1 MESSSEPGNDA
12 RPGEVTSA
20 VVLVSRMM
28 WMMLGP
34 MLLLVTTYAIV
45 TSGSW
50 FTAWDAAFCGVV
62 ALMIAGRW
70 VEQQSGSAVTATGE
84 PATVQ
89 TLQTLRS
96 SPAAAD
102 YGEYGSPPTCWE
114 NSFSLE
120 LGGRVNSE
128 ATVHLCGDRHH

>member
-1 MESSSEPGNDA
+1 MESSSKPGNDA

-34 MLLLVTTYAIV
+34 MLLIVTTYAIV

-70 VEQQSGSAVTATGE
+70 VEQQSGSAMTATGE
-84 PATVQ
+84 PATVGHFRRYVRFLLPL
-89 TLQTLRS
+89 TMGIWV
-96 SPAAAD
+96 AA
-102 YGEYGSPPTCWE
+102 
-114 NSFSLE
+114 NL
-120 LGGRVNSE
+120 LGKLIL
-128 ATVHLCGDRHH
+128 A